1 MNILG
6 KRSYLPF
13 SRKSDRKKE
22 KSMVSFTH
30 VQKRLFAAKHS
41 WTALH
46 MSTPLFV
53 GSYLQVTWW
62 ALGQWKG
69 RNICIE
75 WKLVLANKL
84 ATSFP
89 GFSPT
94 RPYERDRQVREGTW
108 ERGWWVGW
116 LCLPI
121 EELTTR
127 FECTCEKNTRFYQKY
142 WITFRGVK
150 EITFNINQ
158 QKTSTAESPCS
169 RAIFPLQLWHRDP
182 HNLCVCSRLLFYS
195 KCTGFAI
202 CLTDSDIS
210 PSMYINQC

>member
-1 MNILG
+1 M
-6 KRSYLPF
+6 
-13 SRKSDRKKE
+13 SRI
-22 KSMVSFTH
+22 V
-30 VQKRLFAAKHS
+30 FAAKNS
-41 WTALH
+41 WTTLR

-53 GSYLQVTWW
+53 GSYLQVTC
-62 ALGQWKG
+62 WKG

-84 ATSFP
+84 ATSFL

-158 QKTSTAESPCS
+158 TKL
-169 RAIFPLQLWHRDP
+169 LQQNRPARVLYFRFNYDTGTHTI
-182 HNLCVCSRLLFYS
+182 CVCSRLLFYS
-195 KCTGFAI
+195 KCAGFAI